1 MRRIKVESETFHYLQ
16 NCKNYHDNWLLGDY
30 ECYKDY
36 TLYANVP
43 YYFENMPSLNTIYSG
58 YNLENLQVMH
68 VDANP
73 SATYNI
79 QDKNDIGEKW
89 LEIIKKFIDNL

>member
-1 MRRIKVESETFHYLQ
+1 
-16 NCKNYHDNWLLGDY
+16 
-30 ECYKDY
+30 
-36 TLYANVP
+36 
-43 YYFENMPSLNTIYSG
+43 
-58 YNLENLQVMH
+58 MH